1 MNSRNE
7 LFDYSKKCIK
17 ERRNLKV
24 KVKKLTNECIQN
36 NCANYLRKM
45 NKLNLFELNNE
56 NSIINAIKL
65 GNNFHF
71 NKINYNKIN
80 KDLKKINSSIIDEA
94 IKLDNDYKFF
104 CDTLKNDFSINE
116 LEAIKSDQLYYIPNI
131 NIRSNLKLNKKTDLQ
146 KSDISKTNIL
156 QINKTIYDKFCN
168 YDKKENQKVLKN
180 IIKVKKIIKSGIN
193 NLKNEEKKKIMKKEK
208 IRKILDDFH
217 KQSKK
222 EVNSLIKDT
231 SYKKLFNSIDEEIF
245 LKEYYKKRC
254 NSIILR
260 NSEKEKN
267 IHINKTQNNIISN
280 DSYNKKINIYPRI
293 ASHSLIINEKKNL
306 IRNRILNCK
315 IKNPKYRFSS
325 FSLSNNFALDN
336 SSLYTNDSK
345 ENLMRKRVEENLQK
359 KKEEENLCNKLIS
372 KIKANYA
379 RNNSKKLSL
388 KF

>member
-36 NCANYLRKM
+36 NCANYLKKM

-71 NKINYNKIN
+71 NKVNYNKIN

-325 FSLSNNFALDN
+325 LPLSNNFALDN

>member
-7 LFDYSKKCIK
+7 LFDYSKKCII

-24 KVKKLTNECIQN
+24 KVRKLTNECIQN
-36 NCANYLRKM
+36 NCADYLRKM
-45 NKLNLFELNNE
+45 NKINLFELNNE
-56 NSIINAIKL
+56 NSINNAIKL
-65 GNNFHF
+65 GSNFHF
-71 NKINYNKIN
+71 NKVNYNSIN
-80 KDLKKINSSIIDEA
+80 RNLKKINSTLIDDA
-94 IKLDNDYKFF
+94 IKLDNDYKYF
-104 CDTLKNDFSINE
+104 CDTLKNDFSVNE

-168 YDKKENQKVLKN
+168 YDKRENQKVLKN

-231 SYKKLFNSIDEEIF
+231 SYKKLFNSIDEETF
-245 LKEYYKKRC
+245 HKEYYKKRC
-254 NSIILR
+254 NSMILK
-260 NSEKEKN
+260 NNEKEKN
-267 IHINKTQNNIISN
+267 KHINKTQNKIISN

-293 ASHSLIINEKKNL
+293 ASHSLIIEKKNL
-306 IRNRILNCK
+306 IRNRILNSN
-315 IKNPKYRFSS
+315 IKNSKYRLSS
-325 FSLSNNFALDN
+325 LPLSNNLALDN
-336 SSLYTNDSK
+336 SSLYINDSK

-379 RNNSKKLSL
+379 KNNSKKLSL

>member
-36 NCANYLRKM
+36 NCANYLKKM

-71 NKINYNKIN
+71 NKVNYNKIN

-94 IKLDNDYKFF
+94 IKLDSDYKFF

-193 NLKNEEKKKIMKKEK
+193 NLKNEEKKKIMKKDK

-231 SYKKLFNSIDEEIF
+231 NYKKLFNSIDEEIF

-315 IKNPKYRFSS
+315 IKNPKYRFSALP
-325 FSLSNNFALDN
+325 LSNNFALDN

-379 RNNSKKLSL
+379 KNNSKKLSL

>member
-1 MNSRNE
+1 M
-7 LFDYSKKCIK
+7 
-17 ERRNLKV
+17 
-24 KVKKLTNECIQN
+24 
-36 NCANYLRKM
+36 
-45 NKLNLFELNNE
+45 
-56 NSIINAIKL
+56 
-65 GNNFHF
+65 
-71 NKINYNKIN
+71 
-80 KDLKKINSSIIDEA
+80 
-94 IKLDNDYKFF
+94 
-104 CDTLKNDFSINE
+104 KNDFSINE

-325 FSLSNNFALDN
+325 LPLSNNFALDN

-359 KKEEENLCNKLIS
+359 KNEEENLCNKLIS

>member
-71 NKINYNKIN
+71 NKVNYNKIN